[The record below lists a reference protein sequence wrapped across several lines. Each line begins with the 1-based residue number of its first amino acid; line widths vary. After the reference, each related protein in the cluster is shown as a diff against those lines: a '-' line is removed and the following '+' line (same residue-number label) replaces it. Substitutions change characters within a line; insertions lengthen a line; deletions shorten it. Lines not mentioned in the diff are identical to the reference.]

1 MYLGKVLKIKDN
13 VKLEN
18 LEKYGF
24 AYETI
29 FGQEFYN
36 YYINASVTLTIIVKN
51 REIYIDIEDT
61 GIYEVDIPV
70 VLYDMINAGLIEVGE
85 V

>member
-1 MYLGKVLKIKDN
+1 MHLGKVLKIKDN
-13 VKLEN
+13 VRLEN

-24 AYETI
+24 KHETM

-36 YYINASVTLTIIVKN
+36 YYINASVILTIIVKS
-51 REIYIDIEDT
+51 REMYIDIEDT
-61 GIYEVDIPV
+61 GIYEVDIPA
-70 VLYDMINAGLIEVGE
+70 VLFDMINAGLIEVVE